1 LVRTRRARARTTQKN
16 AVVRPDLRRF
26 LVDAGASEDD
36 MSRAETEG

>member
-1 LVRTRRARARTTQKN
+1 M
-16 AVVRPDLRRF
+16 VRPDLRRF